1 MQLRWNKRL
10 LREVAPLVLNNIGY
24 VPTALHV
31 WHLLKNAQMTPV
43 NDYQIPFRADGIS
56 YLQHKER
63 KDIICRANWLLREV
77 SVSEPERLISK
88 MPKIIGRQFQGQ
100 WAIYACSM
108 TAFALCNI
116 IRLFPETKEKY
127 LHRIPELIDLV
138 NTSTIRFYDTMWW
151 EEDAMETLDGDNS
164 HMTYLS
170 ILAWMI
176 GQYQL
181 AGGDDRYE
189 TLHKKLCKTLNRRM
203 RQSHDLNLPSFPNGV
218 VFLPDMMFC
227 VLALKD
233 YSTIHNGEFS
243 DTVRLWLHMAK
254 NNWID
259 KKTGLLYSCYY
270 RNRTAGRISGAYAGL
285 NCTGLVLLDEEFGR
299 TQFQIMKR
307 TLGVQFVNECKPY
320 IGIKEYIEHPSK
332 IMFDIDAGPVIYG
345 LSPSGIAFSMGAA
358 TYLGDWSFRKGLL
371 ATAELGGHTVSSRG
385 TRHYRLAKIMLT
397 GEAITLAMRTM
408 VNLDEINRPK
418 YQL

>member
-77 SVSEPERLISK
+77 SVSEPEQLISK

-181 AGGDDRYE
+181 AGVMTVMRRY
-189 TLHKKLCKTLNRRM
+189 TRNCARR
-203 RQSHDLNLPSFPNGV
+203 
-218 VFLPDMMFC
+218 
-227 VLALKD
+227 
-233 YSTIHNGEFS
+233 
-243 DTVRLWLHMAK
+243 
-254 NNWID
+254 
-259 KKTGLLYSCYY
+259 
-270 RNRTAGRISGAYAGL
+270 
-285 NCTGLVLLDEEFGR
+285 
-299 TQFQIMKR
+299 
-307 TLGVQFVNECKPY
+307 
-320 IGIKEYIEHPSK
+320 
-332 IMFDIDAGPVIYG
+332 
-345 LSPSGIAFSMGAA
+345 
-358 TYLGDWSFRKGLL
+358 
-371 ATAELGGHTVSSRG
+371 
-385 TRHYRLAKIMLT
+385 LT
-397 GEAITLAMRTM
+397 GVCDSLTT
-408 VNLDEINRPK
+408 
-418 YQL
+418 